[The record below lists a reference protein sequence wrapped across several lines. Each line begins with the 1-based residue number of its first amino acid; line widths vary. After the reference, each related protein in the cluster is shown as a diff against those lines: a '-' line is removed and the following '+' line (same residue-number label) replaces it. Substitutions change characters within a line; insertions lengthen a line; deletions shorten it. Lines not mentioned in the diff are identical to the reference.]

1 MQNTTNN
8 RAARGYEANGELGF
22 NLDKMSSLVWDDAT
36 IKKHVGKAVFDRFK
50 SCQTTGEATSEEDQ
64 KIMATSMFEW
74 AKDNGAVAFAHWFFP
89 MRGGG
94 GAPGGSLGAM
104 KQDAFIDL
112 LWSSNESIKPFEA
125 TFPHDRL
132 FVGETDGSSFP
143 NGGLRCTHRAAA
155 FTTWDR
161 CSRVFI
167 YDKVLRIPCAFV
179 THNGDAIDE
188 KTPLLRS
195 IDSVNR
201 EGLRMLKNIGVE
213 TNAKAI
219 HSYLGW
225 EQEFF
230 VVTAEHYKARPDL
243 VACGRT
249 LMGAQPTRGQQG
261 DLNYFAPI
269 PVRVERLMH
278 TLQNKMLE
286 IGCPMSV
293 AHNEVAPAQHEMSP
307 IYCVAN
313 ASADY
318 NIVFMEMAAKEAA
331 LQGLMILFHEKPF
344 AGINGSGKHTNWSI
358 GTDTGRN
365 FFHPGKTEEDALLF
379 VTGVACLA
387 HGLCQH
393 NELVRCSVACA
404 GNDYRLGAQEA
415 PPAIMSLYPGP
426 NFEKHV
432 ESIVAGGPL
441 LGYVAQKALV
451 SVGSRAA
458 MPAPTNAEDRNRT
471 APFPWCGNRFEF
483 RAVGSSQNCSFP
495 VAICNVIMSSG
506 LAALSSKME
515 GGMSHR
521 DAVAELLTASKH
533 VIFTG
538 NGYGADWPAEAA
550 KRGLPNLV
558 NTPAAIEAFNTPKA
572 KAVFSTMKVLSEAE
586 CDARAEVMWENYVT
600 CVTIECDTFINMVDT
615 AIMPACAQ
623 DLAIYA
629 AAPALAG
636 RRLALYT
643 SIKDENDKLK
653 QMRKDMPAQIAEEA
667 HFLADTIK
675 PQMQVVRNLVDEAEG
690 LMQKGLYPFPNYE
703 ELVYSHHV

>member
-1 MQNTTNN
+1 
-8 RAARGYEANGELGF
+8 
-22 NLDKMSSLVWDDAT
+22 
-36 IKKHVGKAVFDRFK
+36 
-50 SCQTTGEATSEEDQ
+50 
-64 KIMATSMFEW
+64 
-74 AKDNGAVAFAHWFFP
+74 
-89 MRGGG
+89 
-94 GAPGGSLGAM
+94 
-104 KQDAFIDL
+104 
-112 LWSSNESIKPFEA
+112 
-125 TFPHDRL
+125 
-132 FVGETDGSSFP
+132 
-143 NGGLRCTHRAAA
+143 
-155 FTTWDR
+155 
-161 CSRVFI
+161 
-167 YDKVLRIPCAFV
+167 
-179 THNGDAIDE
+179 
-188 KTPLLRS
+188 
-195 IDSVNR
+195 
-201 EGLRMLKNIGVE
+201 
-213 TNAKAI
+213 
-219 HSYLGW
+219 
-225 EQEFF
+225 
-230 VVTAEHYKARPDL
+230 
-243 VACGRT
+243 
-249 LMGAQPTRGQQG
+249 
-261 DLNYFAPI
+261 
-269 PVRVERLMH
+269 
-278 TLQNKMLE
+278 
-286 IGCPMSV
+286 
-293 AHNEVAPAQHEMSP
+293 
-307 IYCVAN
+307 
-313 ASADY
+313 
-318 NIVFMEMAAKEAA
+318 
-331 LQGLMILFHEKPF
+331 
-344 AGINGSGKHTNWSI
+344 
-358 GTDTGRN
+358 
-365 FFHPGKTEEDALLF
+365 
-379 VTGVACLA
+379 
-387 HGLCQH
+387 
-393 NELVRCSVACA
+393 
-404 GNDYRLGAQEA
+404 
-415 PPAIMSLYPGP
+415 MSLYPGP

-451 SVGSRAA
+451 SVGSQAA

-483 RAVGSSQNCSFP
+483 RATGSSQNCSFP